1 MVNAVD
7 HTTSAVPA
15 DAEARRPLPKDRRR
29 GALTR
34 PARQSS
40 LREHNLSLAL
50 RYIVDS
56 PVPTTRARVAD
67 GTGLTKATVSELV
80 DLLVSARLVTELEPE
95 AGERVGRPGVP
106 LIPAARTFV
115 GLGLEVQVDHIA
127 VRAVDLQGTTLY
139 ERVVHGDYRRSDPDL
154 TLRQLAKLVE
164 PVVAT
169 ARAQGGRVA
178 GACVSVPGL
187 ARLGSGVV
195 RYAPNLGWEDVDVTH
210 VLGSSS
216 ALRDVPIEVGNDADL
231 GALAE
236 ARTRSRLAGLSRLD
250 QNFLFIAG
258 EVGIGGAIV
267 LGGELASGMHGW
279 SGEIGH
285 AVVDPNGPRCNCGA
299 LGCLE
304 QFAGKDAL
312 ARAAGVSLEASTET
326 LRGMALKGD
335 LQAIAAITTAA
346 TALGRTA
353 SSAMSLIDV
362 DRLILGGAYAVL
374 CDLLRPGI
382 EAELTS
388 RVISRRWLPLHG
400 EGAVSG
406 EMASLTGAALRV
418 IDHIVADPNEWVGAG
433 S

>member
-1 MVNAVD
+1 MVNAVID
-7 HTTSAVPA
+7 RTSTA
-15 DAEARRPLPKDRRR
+15 DRPRRPLPTERRR
-29 GALTR
+29 GALSS

-50 RYIVDS
+50 RFIVDS
-56 PVPTTRARVAD
+56 PAPTTRARVAD

-106 LIPAARTFV
+106 LIPSARTFV

-139 ERVVHGDYRRSDPDL
+139 ERIVHGDYRRSDADV

-178 GACVSVPGL
+178 GACVSIPGL

-195 RYAPNLGWEDVDVTH
+195 RYTPNLGWEDVDVTH
-210 VLGSSS
+210 VLGNST
-216 ALRDVPIEVGNDADL
+216 ALRDVRIEVGNDADL

-267 LGGELASGMHGW
+267 LGGELAAGMHGW

-285 AVVDPNGPRCNCGA
+285 AVVDPNGPQCNCGA

-312 ARAAGVSLEASTET
+312 SRAAGLALETSTET
-326 LRGMALKGD
+326 LRGLALTGD
-335 LQAIAAITTAA
+335 ARAMGAITSAA

-353 SSAMSLIDV
+353 ASAMSLIDV

-374 CDLLRPGI
+374 SDLLRPGI
-382 EAELTS
+382 EAELTG
-388 RVISRRWLPLHG
+388 RVISRRWVPIHV

-418 IDHIVADPNEWVGAG
+418 IDHIVADPSEWVGSVG
-433 S
+433 

>member
-1 MVNAVD
+1 
-7 HTTSAVPA
+7 
-15 DAEARRPLPKDRRR
+15 
-29 GALTR
+29 
-34 PARQSS
+34 
-40 LREHNLSLAL
+40 
-50 RYIVDS
+50 
-56 PVPTTRARVAD
+56 
-67 GTGLTKATVSELV
+67 
-80 DLLVSARLVTELEPE
+80 
-95 AGERVGRPGVP
+95 
-106 LIPAARTFV
+106 
-115 GLGLEVQVDHIA
+115 
-127 VRAVDLQGTTLY
+127 
-139 ERVVHGDYRRSDPDL
+139 
-154 TLRQLAKLVE
+154 
-164 PVVAT
+164 
-169 ARAQGGRVA
+169 
-178 GACVSVPGL
+178 
-187 ARLGSGVV
+187 V
-195 RYAPNLGWEDVDVTH
+195 RYAPNLGWEDIDVTH

-216 ALRDVPIEVGNDADL
+216 ALRDVLIEVGNDADL

-299 LGCLE
+299 MGCLE

-312 ARAAGVSLEASTET
+312 SRAAGLSLEASTET

-335 LQAIAAITTAA
+335 LQAIGAITTAA

-388 RVISRRWLPLHG
+388 RVISRRWLPLHV

-418 IDHIVADPNEWVGAG
+418 IDHIVADPSEWVGAG
-433 S
+433 G